1 MVTKRLRSEYMKKF
15 KDPKWETYAECYDE
29 LLRYRIKRRLL
40 EQSHNPWFWSGS
52 ESDSDSAPGNSPE
65 NNRIRLKCAER
76 VEEPATAPPP
86 EECEEVA
93 KFQVPSL
100 PVLEQDDCVCHPQR
114 VRDSFPPEEERREHI
129 GTKHKSVVHRGQQ
142 TDAEPEKD
150 AAVPQKQQKKLP
162 WPKSIRP
169 RPPRVKSALAR
180 PPIEDEKHP
189 FAMYASGERDSDTA
203 GRKTYNVRPLAST
216 NQIHASA
223 LRAKTRR
230 EAERLAHTQ
239 RGERRRVRSGEVEEN
254 RQIRQPAFDP
264 WLTEYMRCFTAR
276 SR

>member
-15 KDPKWETYAECYDE
+15 KDPKWETYGECYDE

-52 ESDSDSAPGNSPE
+52 ESDSDSAVENSPE
-65 NNRIRLKCAER
+65 NNRIRLKGAER

-100 PVLEQDDCVCHPQR
+100 PVLEQDDFVCHPQR
-114 VRDSFPPEEERREHI
+114 ARDPFPPEEERRQEI
-129 GTKHKSVVHRGQQ
+129 VTKHKSVVHRGQQ
-142 TDAEPEKD
+142 TAEPEKD
-150 AAVPQKQQKKLP
+150 PAAPQTQQIRLP
-162 WPKSIRP
+162 RPKCLRP
-169 RPPRVKSALAR
+169 RPPRIKSAPAR
-180 PPIEDEKHP
+180 PPIEDDKHP
-189 FAMYASGERDSDTA
+189 FAMYASGERDADTA

-216 NQIHASA
+216 NQIHSSA

-230 EAERLAHTQ
+230 EAERLAQTQ
-239 RGERRRVRSGEVEEN
+239 RGERRRVRSDEVDQN
-254 RQIRQPAFDP
+254 RQIRQPAFNP
-264 WLTEYMRCFTAR
+264 WLTEYMRSFTVR